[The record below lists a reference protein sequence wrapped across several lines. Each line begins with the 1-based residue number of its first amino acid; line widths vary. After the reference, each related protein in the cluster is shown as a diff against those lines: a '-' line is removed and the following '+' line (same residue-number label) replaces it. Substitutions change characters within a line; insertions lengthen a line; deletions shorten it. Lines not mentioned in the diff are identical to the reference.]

1 MGMWDSIATAEW
13 NPFRR
18 KSVILDNQEFLAS
31 LSQGQSV
38 NQEFGDTQFFTNPI
52 TQAAK
57 NVSRMLDASRLE
69 VQPQEGRAW
78 YDVWGKL
85 KDAAPDING
94 AVQSTLTKI
103 IILVILVSIIALFG
117 VSYVNAQANRLA
129 LSK

>member
-1 MGMWDSIATAEW
+1 MGLWDSIATAEW

-18 KSVILDNQEFLAS
+18 KSVILDNQSFLDS
-31 LSQGQSV
+31 LSQGQPV
-38 NQEFGDTQFFTNPI
+38 HDEFGVSEPFTNPL

-57 NVSRMLDASRLE
+57 NASRMLDASRLQ

-78 YDVWGKL
+78 YDVAGKL
-85 KDAAPDING
+85 KDAMPSAGSWI
-94 AVQSTLTKI
+94 QSTLTKV
-103 IILVILVSIIALFG
+103 IILVILIAVVALFG